1 MIPFPALALPVLLQA
16 TAPSA
21 APPPAVS
28 AVSPRLPSAPP
39 AIAATT
45 PPATSVGALALPSP
59 VPATPT
65 RPLAAKRVGLSE
77 ALASAAKNQP
87 TIRQAQ
93 ADVAVA
99 SARNE
104 QTRAGLLPQITAT
117 GQYQRTTGNFAP
129 RPGAV
134 GSGAVRTRT
143 TSWETY
149 NFFTFG
155 ITATQLLYDF
165 GQTTDRTAAARAT
178 VDAQRKIERSVEV
191 NVAFETRT
199 AYLLALAQKNLLAV
213 ADETLANEERHLSQ
227 IQGYVT
233 GGTRPLIDLA
243 QAKTTVANA
252 RYQVIAAENAYE
264 TAKAML
270 NQAMGALD
278 GDTAYDV
285 LPEAA
290 VPVENEDAPTA
301 RLVPSAIA
309 ERPDIAALQKQREAN
324 ESTVRSIKGAYGP
337 IIAAQGS
344 ATENGIALDG
354 LVPNVA
360 VGVTV
365 TWPLFQGHLTRG
377 QVHEAQA
384 LVTRVDA
391 QLDIAKLQVRA
402 ELDQARLAIRSGK
415 AAVVAAEEARTA
427 ARERLRLA
435 EGRYVQGIGS
445 VIELGDAQVALTTT
459 GAQVVSAELNLATAR
474 ATLLRV
480 LGRP

>member
-1 MIPFPALALPVLLQA
+1 MLPLPAFALPVLLQA
-16 TAPSA
+16 TAPSGV
-21 APPPAVS
+21 APPP
-28 AVSPRLPSAPP
+28 VSPRLPAPMIGATPAASAPSP
-39 AIAATT
+39 AGTIPTLPPT
-45 PPATSVGALALPSP
+45 PV
-59 VPATPT
+59 
-65 RPLAAKRVGLSE
+65 RPLAAKRLGLAE
-77 ALASAAKNQP
+77 ALANAAKNQP

-93 ADVAVA
+93 AEVAVA
-99 SARNE
+99 SARTE
-104 QTRAGLLPQITAT
+104 QARAGLLPQITAT

-134 GSGAVRTRT
+134 GTGAIRTRT

-155 ITATQLLYDF
+155 LTATQLLYDF
-165 GQTTDRTAAARAT
+165 GQTTERTAAARAT
-178 VDAQRKIERSVEV
+178 VDAQRRIERSVEV
-191 NVAFETRT
+191 NVAFDTRT
-199 AYLLALAQKNLLAV
+199 AYLLALAQKNLLGV
-213 ADETLANEERHLSQ
+213 ADETLANEERHLAQ
-227 IQGYVT
+227 IQGYVA

-243 QAKTTVANA
+243 QARTTVANA

-270 NQAMGALD
+270 NQAMGATSA
-278 GDTAYDV
+278 DTAFDV
-285 LPEAA
+285 LPEPAT
-290 VPVENEDAPTA
+290 PVENEDAPTA
-301 RLVPSAIA
+301 RLAPAALA
-309 ERPDIAALQKQREAN
+309 ERPDIAALMKQREAG
-324 ESTVRSIKGAYGP
+324 ESTVRSFKGAYGP

-365 TWPLFQGHLTRG
+365 TWPLFQGNFTRG
-377 QVHEAQA
+377 QVHEAEA
-384 LVTRVDA
+384 VITRVDA
-391 QLDIAKLQVRA
+391 QLDVAKLQVRA

-415 AAVVAAEEARTA
+415 AAIAAAEEARTA

-435 EGRYVQGIGS
+435 EGRYAQGIGS
-445 VIELGDAQVALTTT
+445 VIELGDAQVALTAT

-480 LGRP
+480 LGRS